1 MGKPSKNKY
10 PHLINLGSPF
20 TMKSSPYN
28 LTENQSTE
36 LDSNKDGELT
46 ASDFKT
52 LGESPNDMKS
62 PAKMYGKNK

>member
-1 MGKPSKNKY
+1 MGKSSKNKY

-36 LDSNKDGELT
+36 LDSNKDGKLT
-46 ASDFKT
+46 
-52 LGESPNDMKS
+52 N
-62 PAKMYGKNK
+62 

>member
-1 MGKPSKNKY
+1 
-10 PHLINLGSPF
+10 
-20 TMKSSPYN
+20 MKSSPYN

-46 ASDFKT
+46 ASDFKA